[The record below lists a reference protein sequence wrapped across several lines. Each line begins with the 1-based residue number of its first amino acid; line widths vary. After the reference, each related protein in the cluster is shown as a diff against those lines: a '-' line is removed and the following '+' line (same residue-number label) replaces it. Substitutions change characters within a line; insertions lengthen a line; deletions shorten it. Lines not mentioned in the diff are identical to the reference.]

1 MVSGVPLQ
9 KSFKDLG
16 NMALFAQLLFIIE
29 LGDRTDF
36 AGELRMNLPLDFLR
50 LMRYRKALLDSFSL
64 RVDI

>member
-16 NMALFAQLLFIIE
+16 NMALFAQPLFIIE